1 MRERQRSGSLRL
13 VHKYFNSRSREGATQ
28 AIRIARAI
36 GMISI
41 HAPVRERHIEGR
53 NFIKDAEISIHAP
66 VRERHVQL
74 KGSLRFFLISI
85 HAPVRE
91 RHGGDGG
98 VGLFADISI
107 HAPVRERHSACHDR
121 RQIHPHFNSRS
132 REGATQGGQSTLIY
146 KKMALSI
153 AEVYP
158 IQLSKN
164 RKLFETMSIHC
175 TQNRLY
181 NTHTCRRKG
190 GRLRFALVKS

>member
-1 MRERQRSGSLRL
+1 MVPTCSLSIAA
-13 VHKYFNSRSREGATQ
+13 YFNSRSREGATF
-28 AIRIARAI
+28 ALRAFATLY
-36 GMISI
+36 MISI
-41 HAPVRERHIEGR
+41 HAPVRER
-53 NFIKDAEISIHAP
+53 
-66 VRERHVQL
+66 
-74 KGSLRFFLISI
+74 
-85 HAPVRE
+85 
-91 RHGGDGG
+91 
-98 VGLFADISI
+98 
-107 HAPVRERHSACHDR
+107 
-121 RQIHPHFNSRS
+121 
-132 REGATQGGQSTLIY
+132 QGGQSTLIY

>member
-1 MRERQRSGSLRL
+1 MRYCPMMTPRVAFVNEIAPGDAPGRIVMPYGDYRYGPTS
-13 VHKYFNSRSREGATQ
+13 ATS
-28 AIRIARAI
+28 ADLTFIPR
-36 GMISI
+36 ISI
-41 HAPVRERHIEGR
+41 HAPVRER
-53 NFIKDAEISIHAP
+53 
-66 VRERHVQL
+66 
-74 KGSLRFFLISI
+74 
-85 HAPVRE
+85 
-91 RHGGDGG
+91 
-98 VGLFADISI
+98 
-107 HAPVRERHSACHDR
+107 
-121 RQIHPHFNSRS
+121 
-132 REGATQGGQSTLIY
+132 QGGQSTLIY